1 MSPSPNDSNPYASPR
16 SQGEGAPN
24 QNSLRA
30 AIDNPIAVLALLF
43 LVTGFLGLPVLW
55 ISRGFTTTMKVVL
68 SIVVT
73 IYTLLL
79 IGCTV
84 GVLWWAWSKV
94 FV

>member
-1 MSPSPNDSNPYASPR
+1 MSQVEPTAPRKNP
-16 SQGEGAPN
+16 
-24 QNSLRA
+24 LRD

-43 LVTGFLGLPVLW
+43 FVTGFLGIPVLW
-55 ISRGFTTTMKVVL
+55 MSRGFTTTMKVVL

-84 GVLWWAWSKV
+84 GVLWWTWSKV
-94 FV
+94 LV